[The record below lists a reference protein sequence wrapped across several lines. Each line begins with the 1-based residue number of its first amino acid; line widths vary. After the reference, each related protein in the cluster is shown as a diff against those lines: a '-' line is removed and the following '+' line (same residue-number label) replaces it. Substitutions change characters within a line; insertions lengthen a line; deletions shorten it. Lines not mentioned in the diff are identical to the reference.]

1 MAEVIPF
8 KGVLYNPEKA
18 DASSV
23 TAPPYDIVSPE
34 AKDALYQK
42 SPYNII
48 RIDFGKDN
56 DGDDEHEN
64 RYTRAAALLNEWL
77 NKDILRQDSV
87 PSFYC
92 YEAAYR
98 VDGEERRLRGILG
111 AVKIE
116 ELGSGRIHP
125 HEETHSKPKSD
136 RLNILRFCRADISP
150 IFSIYSSSE
159 KKASPIL
166 DEVVKN
172 KAFLE
177 AIDSD
182 GFINRLWKISD
193 QGSIDAIRKE
203 FSDKDIFI
211 ADGHHRYET
220 ALAFKHEM
228 EQKGESKTGDEAFN
242 YVLMFLANMDEPG
255 LTLLPTH
262 RMVEIDSGIDI
273 TGVLSHCFDI
283 EAFSY
288 NNDSEEKAAREKM
301 FHAMKNKKYSIGMF
315 DKAENKY
322 YDLSFRCPHDDL
334 DSHDILKK
342 LDVTVLHK
350 LIFREMLRVK
360 HYEYEMSPAIAVER
374 VKNSPARAA
383 FFLSPTRVEDLKA
396 VALEGQRM
404 PPKSTYFYPKL
415 LTGMVIYKF

>member
-1 MAEVIPF
+1 MAEIIPF
-8 KGVLYNPEKA
+8 KGVLYNPEKV
-18 DASSV
+18 DAGAV
-23 TAPPYDIVSPE
+23 TAPPYDIVSPQ
-34 AKDALYQK
+34 AKDKLYEK
-42 SPYNII
+42 SPHNII

-56 DGDDEHEN
+56 EGDDENEN
-64 RYTRAAALLNEWL
+64 RYSRASALLNDWL
-77 NKDILRQDSV
+77 EKDILRQDSE
-87 PSFYC
+87 PAFYC
-92 YEAAYR
+92 YEATYR

-116 ELGSGRIHP
+116 ELGSGEIHP

-136 RLNILRFCRADISP
+136 RLNILRFCRANISP
-150 IFSIYSSSE
+150 IFSIYSSAE
-159 KKASPIL
+159 KKASSIL
-166 DEVVKN
+166 EKIVKN
-172 KAFLE
+172 KPFLE
-177 AIDSD
+177 AIDND
-182 GFINRLWKISD
+182 GFINRLWKIND
-193 QGSIDAIRKE
+193 KASIDAIRKE

-228 EQKGESKTGDEAFN
+228 EQKGELKTGDEPFN

-262 RMVEIDSGIDI
+262 RMVEIDSSINI
-273 TGVLSHCFDI
+273 TEILSHCFDI

-288 NNDSEEKAAREKM
+288 NNDSEEKTAMDKM
-301 FHAMKNKKYSIGMF
+301 FHAMKTKKYSIGMF
-315 DKAENKY
+315 DKDEKKY
-322 YDLSFRCPHDDL
+322 YDLSFRCPHDSL

-350 LIFREMLRVK
+350 LIFREILKVTN
-360 HYEYEMSPAIAVER
+360 YEYEMSPEVAVKR
-374 VKNSPARAA
+374 VKSSPARAA

-415 LTGMVIYKF
+415 LTGMVIFKF

>member
-1 MAEVIPF
+1 MAEIIPF
-8 KGVLYNPEKA
+8 KGVLYNPEKV
-18 DASSV
+18 DAGSV

-34 AKDALYQK
+34 FKERLYQK
-42 SPYNII
+42 SPNNII

-56 DGDDEHEN
+56 EGDNDGEN
-64 RYTRAAALLNEWL
+64 RYTRASVLLNDWL
-77 NKDILRQDSV
+77 QKDILHQDAE
-87 PSFYC
+87 PAFYC
-92 YEAAYR
+92 YESTYS
-98 VDGEERRLRGILG
+98 VDGHERKLRGIIG

-136 RLNILRFCRADISP
+136 RLNILRFCRANISP
-150 IFSIYSSSE
+150 IFSIYSSPE
-159 KKASPIL
+159 KKTSSVL
-166 DEVVKN
+166 EKVVMEES
-172 KAFLE
+172 FIE
-177 AIDSD
+177 AADSD
-182 GFINRLWKISD
+182 GFVNRLWKISD
-193 QGSIDAIRKE
+193 KETIETIREE

-228 EQKGESKTGDEAFN
+228 EEKGESKTGEEPFN

-262 RMVEIDSGIDI
+262 RMVEIDSGINI
-273 TGVLSHCFDI
+273 EETLSHCFDI
-283 EAFSY
+283 DAFSY
-288 NNDSEEKAAREKM
+288 NNETEEKAAMAKM
-301 FHAMKNKKYSIGMF
+301 FHAMKTKKYSIGMF
-315 DKAENKY
+315 DKDKNKY
-322 YDLSFRCPHDDL
+322 YDLSFRCPHDNL

-350 LIFREMLRVK
+350 LIFREMLKV
-360 HYEYEMSPAIAVER
+360 HNYEYEMSPEIAVER
-374 VKNSPARAA
+374 VKSGPARAA

-404 PPKSTYFYPKL
+404 PPKSTYFFPKL
-415 LTGMVIYKF
+415 LTGMVIFKL